1 MKRSFATV
9 LFLLGGCGYS
19 AGGRPD
25 QANFT
30 ILASKTQIERFV
42 QKLSK
47 QFGDPETWDLIPGDD
62 SSQIFRMDGSTA
74 TIIIVP
80 EPDDRCASPKPNA
93 PLRDTFNRG
102 EHRIDLVYLSTSPAG
117 RTSAKNTLIRAAH
130 DEGLR
135 ITDFKKC

>member
-19 AGGRPD
+19 VGGRPD
-25 QANFT
+25 QGNFT
-30 ILASKTQIERFV
+30 IHASKTQIEQFV

-47 QFGDPETWDLIPGDD
+47 QFGRPEAWDLIPGDD
-62 SSQIFRMDGSTA
+62 SSQIFQLDGSTA

-93 PLRDTFNRG
+93 PLHETFNGG
-102 EHRIDLVYLSTSPAG
+102 EHRIDLVYLSKSQAD